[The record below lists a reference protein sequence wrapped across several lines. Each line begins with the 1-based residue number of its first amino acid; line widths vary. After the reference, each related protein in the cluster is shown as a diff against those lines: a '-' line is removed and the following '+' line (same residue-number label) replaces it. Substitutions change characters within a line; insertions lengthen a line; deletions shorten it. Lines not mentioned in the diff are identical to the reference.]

1 MPKRETPS
9 RSSRKPSSRPA
20 VKKTA
25 AKAAESPA
33 HGSRGKHGSTRDS
46 LIDAGLSL
54 FAEKGFDGTSIKD
67 LEAAVGLAPGRGSFY
82 RHFESKEALMEA
94 VIRRESDRLR
104 AMRDMQQR
112 AVAGTLGDARAER
125 ILEYRLALIGL
136 QEVTPL
142 MLLLGREYGRFP
154 ELMAGMREMLVDES
168 VRLGSMDL
176 AGSGGD
182 SEARATVLL
191 SAIVGYH
198 LARFYFG
205 VPPGDVDSE
214 RFIATL
220 ADVAAQAAPVTHTKS
235 RKQGA

>member
-1 MPKRETPS
+1 MPKRQTPS
-9 RSSRKPSSRPA
+9 RTRPKAATKPVAKGNARPA
-20 VKKTA
+20 A
-25 AKAAESPA
+25 SPA
-33 HGSRGKHGSTRDS
+33 QGPRGKHGSTRDS
-46 LIDAGLSL
+46 LIDAGLAL

-67 LEAAVGLAPGRGSFY
+67 LEAAVGLSPGRGSFY
-82 RHFESKEALMEA
+82 RHFESKETLMEA
-94 VIRRESDRLR
+94 VIRREADRLR
-104 AMRDMQQR
+104 AIRDMQQR
-112 AVAGTLGDARAER
+112 AVSGTLGDARAER

-168 VRLGSMDL
+168 IRLSGMDL

-182 SEARATVLL
+182 SEARATVAL
-191 SAIVGYH
+191 SAVVGYH

-214 RFIATL
+214 RFIAAL
-220 ADVAAQAAPVTHTKS
+220 ADMTGKAQAPVGK
-235 RKQGA
+235 KQKGQEGE

>member
-1 MPKRETPS
+1 MAKSATQTGK
-9 RSSRKPSSRPA
+9 SRK
-20 VKKTA
+20 
-25 AKAAESPA
+25 KAAPKKAGAAAQPA
-33 HGSRGKHGSTRDS
+33 DKPGSRGKHGSTRES
-46 LIDAGLSL
+46 LIDAGLTL
-54 FAEKGFDGTSIKD
+54 FSEKGFDGTSIKD
-67 LEAAVGLAPGRGSFY
+67 VEAAVGLSPGRGSFY

-94 VIRRESDRLR
+94 VIHREADRMR
-104 AMRDMQQR
+104 AIRDMQQR

-168 VRLGSMDL
+168 IRLSSMDL

-182 SEARATVLL
+182 SEARATVAL
-191 SAIVGYH
+191 SAVVGYH

-214 RFIATL
+214 RFIAAL
-220 ADVAAQAAPVTHTKS
+220 ADMTDKSQAAVGK
-235 RKQGA
+235 K

>member
-1 MPKRETPS
+1 MPTP
-9 RSSRKPSSRPA
+9 KPKSTPKPDATTQPTRPA
-20 VKKTA
+20 PQKTI
-25 AKAAESPA
+25 P
-33 HGSRGKHGSTRDS
+33 GPRGRHGSTRDS
-46 LIDAGLSL
+46 LLDAGLAL
-54 FAEKGFDGTSIKD
+54 FAEKGFDGTAVKD

-82 RHFESKEALMEA
+82 RHFGSKEALLEA
-94 VIRRESDRLR
+94 VIHREADRLR

-142 MLLLGREYGRFP
+142 VLLLAHEYGRFP
-154 ELMAGMREMLVDES
+154 ELMAGLRTMLVDDS
-168 VRLGSMDL
+168 VRLGGLDL
-176 AGSGGD
+176 ANSGGD
-182 SEARATVLL
+182 SEARAAVVL
-191 SAIVGYH
+191 SALAGYH

-220 ADVAAQAAPVTHTKS
+220 ADMAGQAATPAM
-235 RKQGA
+235 QAGPAGEG